1 MKHIQVSFQ
10 AAVESLV
17 GEGPVKARLGRAFEN
32 HLVGL
37 DEAELPPGV
46 RDEFARLHKALHQIK
61 PVGPQSRVSA
71 TIQKMSTADAARH
84 AVAIFSMHLSL
95 EGRKPRTEPLR
106 VTEPLKF
113 ADRAIAA
120 APRFLEKQD

>member
-1 MKHIQVSFQ
+1 MKHIQALFQ

-17 GEGPVKARLGRAFEN
+17 GDGSVKQRLSVAFEE
-32 HLVGL
+32 HLIDL
-37 DEAELPPGV
+37 DVEDLPPGV
-46 RDEFARLHKALHQIK
+46 RDEYHRLHEALHQFK
-61 PVGPQSRVSA
+61 PVGSQSCIRA
-71 TIQKMSTADAARH
+71 TVQKMSSAEAERH
-84 AVAIFSMHLSL
+84 ALTIFSMHLSI

-106 VTEPLKF
+106 ITEPLQF

>member
-1 MKHIQVSFQ
+1 MKHIQASFQ

-17 GEGPVKARLGRAFEN
+17 GEGPIKQRLGRAFEN
-32 HLVGL
+32 HLL
-37 DEAELPPGV
+37 DLDVSDLPPGV
-46 RDEFARLHKALHQIK
+46 REEFSRLREALHQCQ
-61 PVGPQSRVSA
+61 PVGPQSHIGA
-71 TIQKMSTADAARH
+71 TVQKMSPSEAERH
-84 AVAIFSMHLSL
+84 ALTIFSLHLSI

-113 ADRAIAA
+113 AERAIAA